1 MKRLLVVAALC
12 VGLLVGTG
20 VAVAV
25 GFVFF
30 HQVRGDWAVLCWR
43 DMVSQQ
49 KTCRLN
55 APPANMTLGT
65 RRNELIVHEYAAD
78 TFQLAI
84 EVRDPFDAR
93 FPLFLRIDQFA
104 IHEAPIEA
112 GIARWSGSAARGILA
127 EMRVGRQILYRI
139 HTAPEG
145 MPRDT
150 FISLEGFA
158 DSLVTYRQEIRRHGL
173 LAATDRQ

>member
-1 MKRLLVVAALC
+1 MKRPLVVAVLC
-12 VGLLVGTG
+12 IGLLLEIGAAT
-20 VAVAV
+20 AA
-25 GFVFF
+25 GFVIF

-65 RRNELIVHEYAAD
+65 RRNVLIVHEYAVD
-78 TFQLAI
+78 TFQVAI
-84 EVRDPFDAR
+84 EVNDPADGR
-93 FPLFLRIDQFA
+93 FPLFLRIDQYGV
-104 IHEAPIEA
+104 HEAPIEA
-112 GIARWSGSAARGILA
+112 GLARWSGTAARAILA
-127 EMRVGRQILYRI
+127 EMRVGGRLLYRI
-139 HTAPEG
+139 HTVPEG
-145 MPRDT
+145 LPRDT
-150 FISLEGFA
+150 YISLEGFA

>member
-12 VGLLVGTG
+12 VGLLVETG
-20 VAVAV
+20 VAVAA

-55 APPANMTLGT
+55 APPANMILGT

-78 TFQLAI
+78 TFQVAI
-84 EVRDPFDAR
+84 ELHDPFDAR

-104 IHEAPIEA
+104 VHEAPIEA
-112 GIARWSGSAARGILA
+112 GLARWSGPAARDILA
-127 EMRVGRQILYRI
+127 EMRSGRQLLYRI

-145 MPRDT
+145 LPRDT
-150 FISLEGFA
+150 RIALEGFA

-173 LAATDRQ
+173 LPAADRK

>member
-1 MKRLLVVAALC
+1 MKRKLFFAALC
-12 VGLLVGTG
+12 VGLVLQI
-20 VAVAV
+20 AAASAV

-84 EVRDPFDAR
+84 QVHDPFDAR

-104 IHEAPIEA
+104 IREAPIEA
-112 GIARWSGSAARGILA
+112 GIARWSGPAARDILA
-127 EMRVGRQILYRI
+127 EMRVGMQLLYRI

-150 FISLEGFA
+150 YIALEGFA